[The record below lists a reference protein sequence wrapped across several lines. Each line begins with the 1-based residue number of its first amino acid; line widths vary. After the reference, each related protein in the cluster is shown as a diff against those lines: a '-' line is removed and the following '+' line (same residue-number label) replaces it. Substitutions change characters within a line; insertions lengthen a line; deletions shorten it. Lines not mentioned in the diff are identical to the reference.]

1 MEKGKVSAPV
11 AADKEAVKAAKKAQ
25 RVRTWKMIKRN
36 KAVYLMLLPVVVYYI
51 LFHYKPMYGIIIA
64 FMDFNPRQ
72 GMAGSEWVGL
82 AHFVDFFTGY
92 YFKRLLG
99 NTLRVSLAT
108 LIFGFP
114 IPIIL
119 ALLINELRNKKFS
132 KIVQS
137 ITYMPHFV
145 SMVVLCAMIRQFV
158 GSKGFITSFMGL
170 FGYDGGNLLAH
181 GEFWIPIYV
190 LSNIWQ
196 GAGWGSIV
204 YLAALTGIDS
214 ELYDAAKVDG
224 ANRWKQT
231 LHVTIPC
238 ILPTIIIMLIMRV
251 GQIMSVGYEKTLLL
265 YDGSIYEVADIIST
279 YVYRIGL
286 EQREFSFS
294 AAVGLFN
301 SVINFILVIV
311 ANQISKKTTET
322 SLW

>member
-1 MEKGKVSAPV
+1 MKKDKVSAP
-11 AADKEAVKAAKKAQ
+11 AKVEKKTGWA
-25 RVRTWKMIKRN
+25 RTWKIIRKN
-36 KAVYLMLLPVVVYYI
+36 KAVYLMLLPVIIYYI

-64 FMDFNPRQ
+64 FMDFNPRK
-72 GMAGSEWVGL
+72 GIMGSDWVGL
-82 AHFVDFFTGY
+82 KHFKDFFTGY
-92 YFKRLLG
+92 YFWRLLR
-99 NTLRVSLAT
+99 NTLKLSLST

-114 IPIIL
+114 VPIIL

-158 GSKGFITSFMGL
+158 GANGFITYFMSL
-170 FGYDGGNLLAH
+170 FGYDGGNLLTH
-181 GEFWIPIYV
+181 GEYWIPIYV
-190 LSNIWQ
+190 ISNIWQ

-231 LHVTIPC
+231 IHVTIPC

-251 GQIMSVGYEKTLLL
+251 GQIMSVGYEKTILL
-265 YDGSIYEVADIIST
+265 YDGAIYDVADIIST
-279 YVYRIGL
+279 YVYRMGL
-286 EQREFSFS
+286 LNREFSFS
-294 AAVGLFN
+294 TAVGLFN
-301 SVINFILVIV
+301 SVVNFILVIA

>member
-1 MEKGKVSAPV
+1 MKKGEVSAAAKGKEDFSVRLQRT
-11 AADKEAVKAAKKAQ
+11 VKII
-25 RVRTWKMIKRN
+25 WKNR
-36 KAVYLMLLPVVVYYI
+36 AVYLMLLPVIIYYI

-64 FMDFNPRQ
+64 FQDFNPRR
-72 GMAGSEWVGL
+72 GVAGSEWVGFR
-82 AHFVDFFTGY
+82 HFVDFFTGD
-92 YFKRLLG
+92 YFGRLLL
-99 NTLRVSLAT
+99 NTLRLSFAT

-114 IPIIL
+114 IPIVL
-119 ALLINELRNKKFS
+119 ALLINELRSKKFS

-158 GSKGFITSFMGL
+158 GANGFITSFMTV
-170 FGYDGGNLLAH
+170 FGYEGGSMLTKSQY
-181 GEFWIPIYV
+181 WIPIYV

-251 GQIMSVGYEKTLLL
+251 GQIMGVGYEKTILL
-265 YDGSIYEVADIIST
+265 YDGAIYDVADIIST
-279 YVYRIGL
+279 YVYRRGL
-286 EQREFSFS
+286 LDRQYSFS
-294 AAVGLFN
+294 TAVGLFN
-301 SVINFILVIV
+301 SVVNFLLVII
-311 ANQISKKTTET
+311 ANKISKKTTET

>member
-1 MEKGKVSAPV
+1 MKKEKVSAP
-11 AADKEAVKAAKKAQ
+11 AAAGQKTGWA
-25 RVRTWKMIKRN
+25 RTWKIIRKN
-36 KAVYLMLLPVVVYYI
+36 KAVYLMLVPVLVYYI
-51 LFHYKPMYGIIIA
+51 LFHYKPMYGIIIS
-64 FMDFNPRQ
+64 FMDYNPRK
-72 GMAGSEWVGL
+72 GISGSAWVGL
-82 AHFVDFFTGY
+82 KHFKDFFGGY
-92 YFKRLLG
+92 YFGRLLT
-99 NTLRVSLAT
+99 NTLKLSFAT

-158 GSKGFITSFMGL
+158 GSNGFIVQFMSL
-170 FGYDGGNLLAH
+170 FGYEGGNLLLK
-181 GEFWIPIYV
+181 GKYWIPIYV

-251 GQIMSVGYEKTLLL
+251 GQIMGVGYEKTLLL
-265 YDGSIYEVADIIST
+265 YDGAIYDVADIIST
-279 YVYRIGL
+279 YVYRMGL
-286 EQREFSFS
+286 QNREFSLS
-294 AAVGLFN
+294 TAVGLFN
-301 SVINFILVIV
+301 SVVNFVLVII

>member
-1 MEKGKVSAPV
+1 MSKEKAAVSAGV
-11 AADKEAVKAAKKAQ
+11 SKEERKARKAAQ
-25 RVRTWKMIKRN
+25 RARTWKIIWKN
-36 KAVYLMLLPVVVYYI
+36 KAVYIMLVPVIIYYV

-64 FMDFNPRQ
+64 FMDFNPRR
-72 GMAGSEWVGL
+72 GITGSDWVGL
-82 AHFVDFFTGY
+82 QHFVDFFTGD
-92 YFKRLLG
+92 YFWRLLG
-99 NTLRVSLAT
+99 NTLRLSFAT

-119 ALLINELRNKKFS
+119 ALLINELRSKKFS

-158 GSKGFITSFMGL
+158 GANGFITHFMTF
-170 FGYDGGNLLAH
+170 FGYEGGSMLTQSKY
-181 GEFWIPIYV
+181 WIPIYV
-190 LSNIWQ
+190 ISNIWQ

-251 GQIMSVGYEKTLLL
+251 GQIMGVGYEKTILL
-265 YDGSIYEVADIIST
+265 YDGAIYDVADIIST
-279 YVYRIGL
+279 YVYRRGL
-286 EQREFSFS
+286 LDRQYSFS
-294 AAVGLFN
+294 TAVGLFN
-301 SVINFILVIV
+301 SVVNFILVVI
-311 ANQISKKTTET
+311 ANKISKKTTET